1 MPALTHRRYTGSMKG
16 HSPMRK
22 AGSFDA
28 QKYRDNPKMIAK
40 YLNVALASDDAAVIV
55 MAIGDMLRAHGIA
68 EFQRRL
74 DCVAKVSTDLLKD
87 IWPRVSIRF

>member
-1 MPALTHRRYTGSMKG
+1 
-16 HSPMRK
+16 MRK

-55 MAIGDMLRAHGIA
+55 MAIGDMFG
-68 EFQRRL
+68 
-74 DCVAKVSTDLLKD
+74 KVSTDLSKD
-87 IWPRVSIRF
+87 IWPQVSIRF